1 MGMRPEPGRKG
12 PPTAT
17 TASGV
22 GSPAKRWGPSSTLRR
37 PPLRA
42 PARPLGRTIDEPLD
56 HRSHRPASADGG
68 PAAPVRRPANAAAA
82 MDLRNRNGGA
92 RRHLRGA
99 YRLPGRGSA
108 RLSPR
113 QLACAVRHRVGAGPL
128 ERFDAHPHRRR
139 SPCLPRWRH
148 ERLGC
153 RGARGQALFPCPVP
167 VPAHGVERRL
177 PHGRSLQS
185 VRLLRSA
192 VDRLLRAP
200 HPRPRAGVHYV
211 VINLTGSALFLVGVA
226 LLYGVAGTLNM
237 ADLARSV
244 GRLEGEAAVLAEVAG
259 LILLIVFGVKA
270 ALFPLYFWL
279 PTAYTAAA
287 APVAALFALMTKV
300 GVYAILRVF
309 PLIFGDQ
316 GTEGGVA
323 APWLLPAGLIT
334 LGLGTLGAL
343 AATDFGRLT
352 AYLTLASVG
361 TLLAAVGLFT
371 PQAVASALF
380 YLVHSTLVTAAL
392 FLLWERVAAER
403 GFAGDRFQRGPRLG
417 RPLLLSGTYAFLAAA
432 AVGLPPFSGFLGKV
446 MILESARGT
455 GATLAV
461 WSVVLAT
468 GLLALFAVTR
478 AGSRLFWDL
487 SRESPPGS
495 QAASLA
501 QAAPILSLAAA
512 LAGLV
517 ALASPFRTFTDRAAQ
532 ELFDVERYAATVLR
546 HPALPQR
553 GLPNLPSEEAP
564 R

>member
-1 MGMRPEPGRKG
+1 MSHWIIVPIVLPALTAALLLLCAARPMPLQRWISG
-12 PPTAT
+12 TAT
-17 TASGV
+17 VALAATCVGLTASLDEAPRVYLLGNWPAPYGIVLVLDRLSALMLTLTAGV
-22 GSPAKRWGPSSTLRR
+22 ALVCLAGAMNSWDA
-37 PPLRA
+37 
-42 PARPLGRTIDEPLD
+42 E
-56 HRSHRPASADGG
+56 G
-68 PAAPVRRPANAAAA
+68 PAGKRYFHALFQFQLMGLNGAFLTG
-82 MDLRNRNGGA
+82 DLFNLFVFFEVLLIASYGLLTHGGGA
-92 RRHLRGA
+92 
-99 YRLPGRGSA
+99 A
-108 RLSPR
+108 R
-113 QLACAVRHRVGAGPL
+113 A
-128 ERFDAHPHRRR
+128 
-139 SPCLPRWRH
+139 
-148 ERLGC
+148 
-153 RGARGQALFPCPVP
+153 
-167 VPAHGVERRL
+167 
-177 PHGRSLQS
+177 
-185 VRLLRSA
+185 
-192 VDRLLRAP
+192 
-200 HPRPRAGVHYV
+200 RAGVHYV

-392 FLLWERVAAER
+392 FLLWERVTAER

-468 GLLALFAVTR
+468 GLLALFAVAR

-553 GLPNLPSEEAP
+553 GLLSLPSEEAP